1 MKTPRLSIIVLGLT
15 IPSCYEFNFPLD
27 PTPKVPQD
35 ARLAGVWRCL
45 SAHPSVDEGA
55 ATLRIE
61 PRPGLLAHWTFETP
75 SSDGT
80 TDQGEFDVYRSSQL
94 GGSLL
99 NAMESGGKE
108 PRKWSFVRYSLL
120 TPDVLRIELMD
131 DEPFDKVKDNAEALR
146 QAITR
151 RVNDPAIYKDFCVC
165 VRATPAAEPS
175 SSPFS

>member
-1 MKTPRLSIIVLGLT
+1 M
-15 IPSCYEFNFPLD
+15 
-27 PTPKVPQD
+27 
-35 ARLAGVWRCL
+35 WRCL
-45 SAHPSVDEGA
+45 SAQASVDEA
-55 ATLRIE
+55 PATLHIE

-80 TDQGEFDVYRSSQL
+80 MDKGEFDVYRSSQL

-99 NAMESGGKE
+99 NAVESGGKE
-108 PRKWSFVRYSLL
+108 QSKWSFVRYSLL
-120 TPDVLRIELMD
+120 IPDVLRIELMD

-165 VRATPAAEPS
+165 VRAKPAAEPS
-175 SSPFS
+175 PSPVS